1 MNIVQ
6 ISTQGRADVG
16 SKSAAKARREGS
28 IPAVIYGLKDP
39 VHVLVTWGEVRHAI
53 YTPDFKL
60 VDVNVDGKDHRCIV
74 KDVQFDAVN
83 ESILHIDFLALN
95 EGVPVKVEVPLRFK
109 GTSIGVKNGGKLV
122 QQMRKLKLK
131 TTPDKIVDEVRV
143 DISHLELG
151 AVLRIKSVE
160 VNEGVTVLA
169 NAQTPIA
176 YIEIPRA
183 LKSAAAAE
191 AKAATKGKKK

>member
-1 MNIVQ
+1 M
-6 ISTQGRADVG
+6 
-16 SKSAAKARREGS
+16 
-28 IPAVIYGLKDP
+28 IYGVKDP
-39 VHVLVTWGEVRHAI
+39 LHVLVKWGEVRHAI

-60 VDVNVDGKDHRCIV
+60 VDVNVEGKDLRCLV
-74 KDVQFDAVN
+74 RDVQFDAID

-95 EGVPVKVEVPLRFK
+95 EGVPVKVDVPVRFK
-109 GTSIGVKNGGKLV
+109 GTSVGVKNGGKLV

-143 DISHLELG
+143 DISHLGLG
-151 AVLRIKSVE
+151 DVLRVKSVE
-160 VNEGVTVLA
+160 VAEGVTVLA
-169 NAQTPIA
+169 NSQTPLA